1 MEGGTVK
8 ELEVRTIGVRG
19 GFAHVFRVT
28 FEDEAGQLAC
38 VYLQRWLPGEG
49 PQVGEPLH
57 WEEGDTFITDF
68 VTDASGNRIRK
79 FGEAF
84 DKPKDD

>member
-1 MEGGTVK
+1 MEGGIIR
-8 ELEVRTIGVRG
+8 EVSPRTIGVRG

-28 FEDEAGQLAC
+28 FEDSAGQLAC
-38 VYLQRWLPGEG
+38 VYLQQWVPDEG
-49 PQVGEPLH
+49 PVIGEALH
-57 WEEGDTFITDF
+57 WEEGETYVTDF

-84 DKPKDD
+84 DMPRDE

>member
-1 MEGGTVK
+1 MEGGIIR
-8 ELEVRTIGVRG
+8 EISPRSIGVRG

-28 FEDEAGQLAC
+28 FEDDAGEFAC
-38 VYLQRWLPGEG
+38 VYLQQWASGEG
-49 PQVGEPLH
+49 PAIGEPLH
-57 WEEGDTFITDF
+57 WEEGDTYVTDF

-84 DKPKDD
+84 TLPKDD

>member
-1 MEGGTVK
+1 VEGGIVR
-8 ELEVRTIGVRG
+8 EISPRTIGVRG

-28 FEDEAGQLAC
+28 FEDDANQMAC
-38 VYLQRWLPGEG
+38 VYLAQWAQGEG
-49 PQVGEPLH
+49 PEVGEDLH
-57 WEEGDTFITDF
+57 WEEGDTFVTDF

-84 DKPKDD
+84 NLSKDD